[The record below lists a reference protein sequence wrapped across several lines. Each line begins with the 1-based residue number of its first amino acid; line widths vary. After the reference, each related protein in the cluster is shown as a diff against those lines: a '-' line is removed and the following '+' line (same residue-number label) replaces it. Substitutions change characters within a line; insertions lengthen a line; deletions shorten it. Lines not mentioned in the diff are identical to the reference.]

1 MVLRRAVIMALLMG
15 SAAGMGGAMAA
26 DKPEDAAQAAAESWL
41 RLVDGGDYSGS
52 WNQAASAF
60 KGAVK
65 ASDWTRMAEGIRNP
79 LGKLVSR
86 RLKSREYS
94 EKGPATR
101 MVGGK
106 IYSWGGPG
114 KCVTIQYEAT
124 FANKASA
131 IETVIPVPDS
141 DGVWR
146 VSGYSVR

>member
-1 MVLRRAVIMALLMG
+1 MVLRRAVMMALLMG
-15 SAAGMGGAMAA
+15 SAAGMGGLGGGQA
-26 DKPEDAAQAAAESWL
+26 EDAAQAAAESWL

-65 ASDWTRMAEGIRNP
+65 ASDWTKMAEGIRNP

-106 IYSWGGPG
+106 IYSWAGP
-114 KCVTIQYEAT
+114 
-124 FANKASA
+124 ASA
-131 IETVIPVPDS
+131 SPSSTRPRSRTRLRPS
-141 DGVWR
+141 KR
-146 VSGYSVR
+146 